1 MVREILHVSQW
12 CYNHKL
18 NRLGAIMEKI
28 MILTCSAHIS
38 GKAKIHPTVSFS
50 HGGIGVVINPA
61 AEVGEFCIIN
71 NKVTLGNGFPHGG
84 APKLGKHVYI
94 GTGAFLGGGISV
106 ADYVIVGAN
115 SVLTKSVAESGV
127 IVAGVPAK
135 VLRKLTPEE
144 LKQLDWEKR

>member
-1 MVREILHVSQW
+1 
-12 CYNHKL
+12 
-18 NRLGAIMEKI
+18 MEKL

-61 AEVGEFCIIN
+61 SEIGEYCIIN
-71 NKVTLGNGFPHGG
+71 NKVTLGIGFPHGG
-84 APKLGKHVYI
+84 VPKLGKHVYV

-106 ADYVIVGAN
+106 ADYVIIGAN
-115 SVLTKSVAESGV
+115 SVLTKSVTERGV

-144 LKQLDWEKR
+144 LKLLDWEKR